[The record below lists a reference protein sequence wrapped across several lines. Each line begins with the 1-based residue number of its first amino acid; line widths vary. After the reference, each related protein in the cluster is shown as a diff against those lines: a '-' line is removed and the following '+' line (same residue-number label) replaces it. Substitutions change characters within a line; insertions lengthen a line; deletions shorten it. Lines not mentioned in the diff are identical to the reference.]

1 MKLKIGDSVKIRE
14 DLEKNVWYGKN
25 TAVSSMIILA
35 GKEAKI
41 TDVFKDDEYSIDIDH
56 SRWKW
61 TKKCFNQT
69 KTTKKMKKTKI

>member
-35 GKEAKI
+35 GIVVLKVESK
-41 TDVFKDDEYSIDIDH
+41 F
-56 SRWKW
+56 
-61 TKKCFNQT
+61 
-69 KTTKKMKKTKI
+69 